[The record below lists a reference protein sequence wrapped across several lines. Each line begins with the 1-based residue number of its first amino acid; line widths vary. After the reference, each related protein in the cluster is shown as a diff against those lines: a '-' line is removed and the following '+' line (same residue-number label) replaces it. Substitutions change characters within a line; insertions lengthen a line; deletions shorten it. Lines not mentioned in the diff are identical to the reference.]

1 MNKFYTLVFTIILFN
16 TTNVFSQLNI
26 KVKVESI
33 SVLSTVDCDPGIND
47 NSDFLFEFKAIDNSI
62 AAFANNAPVAGSIGM
77 CNMAY
82 VNENN
87 GPYTI
92 FTNTPGLAVFSPTTG
107 VFFDHSYNCY
117 RDIPTALTLVW
128 RGYENDDT
136 SYPSTTP
143 IASGITSVNTTTVAL
158 TSNVTSTTQTVQYTS
173 TSADG
178 GCPQTYQITFSI
190 IISTGSFYPLFIQN
204 VNGSVI
210 CPGGTN
216 GTAEGFILGGSAPV
230 LIDWSNNGLGPF
242 NDLALATGLTAGS
255 YTLVVKD
262 ALNCRDTMVAM
273 VTTTPAPSAISGFS
287 ISTTSV
293 CSGQTGLV
301 YTVNPQSNVSSYNW
315 AYSGMNSSLSN
326 SIVPTTSNSISIN
339 YVSGATS
346 GILSVYAQNTCS
358 TSPTLT
364 LAITVNTTPTVVIG
378 GNSSMCDNTQEL
390 LTATGGQSYVWNT
403 GATTSS
409 IVITPSVT
417 TVYSVIATNN
427 GCSSSDQYTM
437 SVINSPT
444 LTVAGSTVA
453 ICPNQTVTLNATGNG
468 NLYLWSDGFIGNT
481 HLVSSPA
488 TTIFTVTATYTNS
501 CFTQKTF
508 TLNVSPSPTISITGT
523 TIACPGK
530 TVSLTASGADTY
542 NWSNG
547 ISTNVN
553 TFTTTGLST
562 LTVTGTNTITGCSQT
577 KTVSVNTYSA
587 GLVSITGNSVACS
600 TSSSIYTASGSTYY
614 LWNDGATANTNTIS
628 ATGSTTISVVGTTAN
643 GCKDSASLAITVIQ
657 TPTLSVTGTDS
668 ICKGQIAAMSVVASG
683 ATSYSWSSGA
693 ITINTS
699 VTPTITTVYSVTAFN
714 GTCGATQTHQV
725 AVKALPI
732 IEFLLKSILCSNG
745 PIFTLTA
752 TPTGGTFNGA
762 SVTGN
767 SFDPSIGAGMYSI
780 TYSIT
785 GSNGCSASHT
795 ETQEV
800 VVCNGITEITKTI
813 RIDFYPNPATDE
825 VNIKSD
831 VSINLIEILDFTGK
845 VIKRVITNS
854 QQETI
859 SVNDLA
865 AGLYVCKLT
874 MEGGVQQTIK
884 LAKR

>member
-1 MNKFYTLVFTIILFN
+1 MNKFYILAFLIIFFN
-16 TTNVFSQLNI
+16 STDVFSQLNI

-33 SVLSTVDCDPGIND
+33 SVLNTVDCDPGVND
-47 NSDFLFEFKAIDNSI
+47 NSDFLFEFKATDNST
-62 AAFANNAPVAGSIGM
+62 AAFTNNAPVAGSIGM

-92 FTNTPGLAVFSPTTG
+92 FTSTPGLAVFSPTTG

-117 RDIPTALTLVW
+117 RNIPTALTLVW

-143 IASGITSVNTTTVAL
+143 VAGGITTVNTTTVAL

-190 IISTGSFYPLFIQN
+190 IISTGTFYPLFIHN
-204 VNGSVI
+204 IEGSVI

-242 NDLALATGLTAGS
+242 NDVALVTGLTAGS

-273 VTTTPAPSAISGFS
+273 VTTTPAPSAMSGFS

-301 YTVNPQSNVSSYNW
+301 YAVTPQSNVSSYNW
-315 AYSGMNSSLSN
+315 AYSGMGSSLSN
-326 SIVPTTSNSISIN
+326 SIVSTSSNSMSIN
-339 YVSGATS
+339 YSNIATS
-346 GILSVYAQNTCS
+346 GVLSLYSQNTCS

-364 LAITVNTTPTVVIG
+364 LAITVNSTPTVVIG
-378 GNSSMCDNTQEL
+378 GNSSMCDNTQETL
-390 LTATGGQSYVWNT
+390 IATGGQSYVWNT

-409 IVITPSVT
+409 IVISPSVT
-417 TVYSVIATNN
+417 TVYSVVATNN
-427 GCSSSDQYTM
+427 GCSASAQYTM
-437 SVINSPT
+437 AVINSPT
-444 LTVAGSTVA
+444 LAITGSTTAV
-453 ICPNQTVTLNATGNG
+453 CPNQTVTLNASGNG
-468 NLYLWSDGFIGNT
+468 NLYLWSDGFIGGS
-481 HLVSSPA
+481 HIVSSPV
-488 TTIFTVTATYTNS
+488 TTIFTVTETYTNS
-501 CFTQKTF
+501 CFTQNTF
-508 TLNVSPSPTISITGT
+508 TLNVNPSPTIAITGT

-530 TVSLTASGADTY
+530 TVSLTVSGADIY

-547 ISTNVN
+547 VNTNVN
-553 TFTTTGLST
+553 TFITTGLST
-562 LTVTGTNTITGCSQT
+562 LTVTGTNTTTGCSQT

-628 ATGSTTISVVGTTAN
+628 ATSSTTISVVGTTAN
-643 GCKDSASLAITVIQ
+643 GCKDSTSLAITVLQ

-668 ICKGQIAAMSVVASG
+668 ICSGQSATMTVTASG

-693 ITINTS
+693 TTVNAS
-699 VTPTITTVYSVTAFN
+699 VTPTTTTVYSVTAFN
-714 GTCGATQTHQV
+714 GSCGNTQTHQV
-725 AVKALPI
+725 AVKSSPVI
-732 IEFLLKSILCSNG
+732 NFSLKAILCSNG
-745 PIFTLTA
+745 PVYTLTA
-752 TPTGGTFNGA
+752 TPVGGTFNGT

-767 SFDPSIGAGMYSI
+767 SFDPSIGIGMYLI

-785 GSNGCSASHT
+785 GSNGCSASHI

-800 VVCNGITEITKTI
+800 VVCAGIVEMDHSVII
-813 RIDFYPNPATDE
+813 NISPNPATDE
-825 VNIKSD
+825 VTIKSD
-831 VSINLIEILDFTGK
+831 ISINLIEVMDFTGK
-845 VIKRVITNS
+845 VIKRVIANS

-859 SVNDLA
+859 LVNDLA

-874 MEGGVQQTIK
+874 MEGGVQRTIK
-884 LAKR
+884 MVKK